1 MFAFLALAPAGAQG
15 GGMGIAAFL
24 PMLAIFVIFYFLIIR
39 PQSKRQKEHDKMLS
53 ELTKGDRIVTSGGIH
68 GVIQRVNEKEATL
81 TLKIGDDVKIEIDRS
96 AIARVLEGK
105 GE

>member
-1 MFAFLALAPAGAQG
+1 
-15 GGMGIAAFL
+15 MGIAAFL